1 MPFLLDGNPSQGEIS
16 EAVNYL
22 LSNFTQSVAAD
33 PNTGQVI
40 GPGGEIQ
47 YYLYKYMFV
56 KYADSFDG
64 SVGFSNTPTN
74 KGYYGLR
81 NSDSST
87 ESTNPVDYV
96 WTQVSGGF
104 GTTKFLYYLTTGGR
118 AIQFQVATAVPNP
131 GWVLDSGAAI
141 DLDVT
146 LATNSVANFVVIR
159 LANNSAAPTD
169 AECVTAIGRTPIS
182 GDLCTINYNS
192 GIASIT
198 YKYTSGWAIFQK
210 YITGDLIVAD
220 SIVGNNIKGGTIT
233 ADKLFS
239 TYIQVG
245 GAASDVNS
253 GVTTIS
259 GGKITANSIAADR
272 LSVSQL
278 SAITANMGTITAG
291 TLSAGTVF
299 AGSLSAATGTFTGD
313 VTVGSSPAISGT
325 TMTGTGSRLYSD
337 GKFITGNS
345 TTNLVF
351 DGSSLTLNG
360 VGNATFG
367 GLNSGIQMPLSP
379 SGTAPTGFVDSFVI
393 SKAGF
398 VQITLTGEV
407 LFLSNTTAYPGI
419 YAPVTVSLRSIPGG
433 VLPGSFTGTYDTFN
447 IRLETP
453 VVKPSF
459 GAATNRL
466 QLPLSWTRIT
476 NLSVGTYAIFIC
488 SDAAFYDTAGN
499 LGYAVPVAD
508 RLFNG
513 RIDVFQPTV

>member
-1 MPFLLDGNPSQGEIS
+1 MPFLLDGNPTQGEIS

-33 PNTGQVI
+33 PNTGQVV
-40 GPGGEIQ
+40 GPGGEVQ

-81 NSDSST
+81 NSDDTT
-87 ESTNPVDYV
+87 ESTNPVDYL
-96 WTQVSGGF
+96 WTQVTGGF

-118 AIQFQVATAVPNP
+118 AIQFQVDTAVPNAGWSIDP
-131 GWVLDSGAAI
+131 GTAI
-141 DLDVT
+141 DLDIT
-146 LATNSVANFVVIR
+146 TRTNAVANFVVIR
-159 LANNSAAPTD
+159 LPNNSSAPTD
-169 AECVTAIGRTPIS
+169 AECVSAIGRTPIS

-192 GIASIT
+192 GLASIQ
-198 YKYTSGWAIFQK
+198 YKYTTGWAIFQK
-210 YITGDLIVAD
+210 YITADIVEA
-220 SIVGNNIKGGTIT
+220 
-233 ADKLFS
+233 
-239 TYIQVG
+239 Q
-245 GAASDVNS
+245 
-253 GVTTIS
+253 
-259 GGKITANSIAADR
+259 
-272 LSVSQL
+272 
-278 SAITANMGTITAG
+278 
-291 TLSAGTVF
+291 TLSAFTANLGTVT
-299 AGSLSAATGTFTGD
+299 AGE
-313 VTVGSSPAISGT
+313 VIIGSSPAISGT

-337 GKFITGNS
+337 GRFITGNS
-345 TTNLVF
+345 TTNMVF
-351 DGSSLTLNG
+351 DGSTLTLNG

-367 GLNSGIQMPLSP
+367 GLNSGIQMPITP
-379 SGTAPTGFVDSFVI
+379 SGTPPTGYVDSFVI

-407 LFLSNTTAYPGI
+407 GFSSNTTAYPGI
-419 YAPVTVSLRSIPGG
+419 YAPVTVSLRYLPTGT
-433 VLPGSFTGTYDTFN
+433 LPGSATGTFDTFY
-447 IRLETP
+447 IRLQTP
-453 VVKPSF
+453 VVKPAF

>member
-1 MPFLLDGNPSQGEIS
+1 MPFLLDGNPTQGEIS
-16 EAVNYL
+16 EAINYL
-22 LSNFTQSVAAD
+22 LSNFSENVSSDQG
-33 PNTGQVI
+33 TGQII
-40 GPGGEIQ
+40 GPGGEVVG
-47 YYLYKYMFV
+47 YLYKYMFV

-81 NSDSST
+81 NSDDST
-87 ESTNPVDYV
+87 ESTNPVDYL
-96 WTQVSGGF
+96 WTQVTGGF

-118 AIQFQVATAVPNP
+118 QIQFQVATAVPNAGWKIDP
-131 GWVLDSGAAI
+131 GTAI
-141 DLDVT
+141 DLDIT
-146 LATNSVANFVVIR
+146 LATSAVANFVVIR
-159 LANNSAAPTD
+159 LPNNSSAPTD
-169 AECVTAIGRTPIS
+169 AECVSAIGRTPIS

-192 GIASIT
+192 GLASIQ
-198 YKYTSGWAIFQK
+198 YKYTTGWAIFQK
-210 YITGDLIVAD
+210 YITADIVEA
-220 SIVGNNIKGGTIT
+220 
-233 ADKLFS
+233 
-239 TYIQVG
+239 Q
-245 GAASDVNS
+245 
-253 GVTTIS
+253 
-259 GGKITANSIAADR
+259 
-272 LSVSQL
+272 
-278 SAITANMGTITAG
+278 
-291 TLSAGTVF
+291 TLSAFTANLGTVT
-299 AGSLSAATGTFTGD
+299 AGE
-313 VTVGSSPAISGT
+313 VIIGSSPAISGT
-325 TMTGTGSRLYSD
+325 TMTGTGSRLYSN
-337 GKFITGNS
+337 GRFITGNS

-351 DGSSLTLNG
+351 DGSTLTLNG

-367 GLNSGIQMPLSP
+367 GLNSGIQMPITP
-379 SGTAPTGFVDSFVI
+379 SGTPPTGYVDSFVI

-407 LFLSNTTAYPGI
+407 GFSSNTTAYPGI
-419 YAPVTVSLRSIPGG
+419 YAPVTVSLRYLPTGT
-433 VLPGSFTGTYDTFN
+433 LPGSATGTFDTFN

-453 VVKPSF
+453 VVKPAF

>member
-1 MPFLLDGNPSQGEIS
+1 MPFLLDGNPTQGEIS
-16 EAVNYL
+16 EAINYL
-22 LSNFTQSVAAD
+22 LSNFSENVSSDQG
-33 PNTGQVI
+33 TGQII
-40 GPGGEIQ
+40 GPGGEVVG
-47 YYLYKYMFV
+47 YLYKYMFV

-81 NSDSST
+81 NSDDST
-87 ESTNPVDYV
+87 ESTNPVDYL
-96 WTQVSGGF
+96 WTQVTGGF

-118 AIQFQVATAVPNP
+118 QIQFQVATAVPNAGWKIDP
-131 GWVLDSGAAI
+131 GTAI
-141 DLDVT
+141 DLDIT
-146 LATNSVANFVVIR
+146 LATSAVANFVVIR
-159 LANNSAAPTD
+159 LPNNSSAPTD
-169 AECVTAIGRTPIS
+169 AECVSAIGRTPIS

-192 GIASIT
+192 GLASIQ
-198 YKYTSGWAIFQK
+198 YKYTTGWAIFQK
-210 YITGDLIVAD
+210 YITADIVEA
-220 SIVGNNIKGGTIT
+220 
-233 ADKLFS
+233 
-239 TYIQVG
+239 Q
-245 GAASDVNS
+245 
-253 GVTTIS
+253 
-259 GGKITANSIAADR
+259 
-272 LSVSQL
+272 
-278 SAITANMGTITAG
+278 
-291 TLSAGTVF
+291 TLSAFTANLGTVT
-299 AGSLSAATGTFTGD
+299 AGE
-313 VTVGSSPAISGT
+313 VIIGSSPAISGT

-337 GKFITGNS
+337 GRFITGNS
-345 TTNLVF
+345 TTNMVF
-351 DGSSLTLNG
+351 DGSTLTLNG

-367 GLNSGIQMPLSP
+367 GLNSGIQMPITP
-379 SGTAPTGFVDSFVI
+379 SGTPPTGYVDSFVI

-407 LFLSNTTAYPGI
+407 GFSSNTTAYPGI
-419 YAPVTVSLRSIPGG
+419 YAPVTVSLRYLPTGT
-433 VLPGSFTGTYDTFN
+433 LPGSATGTFDTFN

-453 VVKPSF
+453 VVKPAF

>member
-1 MPFLLDGNPSQGEIS
+1 MPFLLDGNPTQGEIS

-33 PNTGQVI
+33 PNTGQVV
-40 GPGGEIQ
+40 GPGGEVQ

-81 NSDSST
+81 NSDSTT
-87 ESTNPVDYV
+87 ESTNPADYL
-96 WTQVSGGF
+96 WTQVTGGF

-118 AIQFQVATAVPNP
+118 AIQFQVSTSVPNAGWSIDP
-131 GWVLDSGAAI
+131 GTAI
-141 DLDVT
+141 DLDIT
-146 LATNSVANFVVIR
+146 TRTNAVANFVVIR
-159 LANNSAAPTD
+159 LPNNSSAPTD
-169 AECVTAIGRTPIS
+169 AECVSAIGRTPIS

-192 GIASIT
+192 GLASIQ
-198 YKYTSGWAIFQK
+198 YKYTTGWAIFQK
-210 YITGDLIVAD
+210 YITADIVEA
-220 SIVGNNIKGGTIT
+220 
-233 ADKLFS
+233 
-239 TYIQVG
+239 Q
-245 GAASDVNS
+245 
-253 GVTTIS
+253 
-259 GGKITANSIAADR
+259 
-272 LSVSQL
+272 
-278 SAITANMGTITAG
+278 
-291 TLSAGTVF
+291 TLSAFTANLGTVT
-299 AGSLSAATGTFTGD
+299 AGEIII
-313 VTVGSSPAISGT
+313 GSSPAISGT
-325 TMTGTGSRLYSD
+325 TMTGTGSRLYSN
-337 GKFITGNS
+337 GRFITGNS
-345 TTNLVF
+345 TTNMVF
-351 DGSSLTLNG
+351 DGSTLTLNG

-367 GLNSGIQMPLSP
+367 GLNSGVEMPISP

-407 LFLSNTTAYPGI
+407 GFSSNTTAYPGI
-419 YAPVTVSLRSIPGG
+419 YAPVTVSLRYLPSGT
-433 VLPGSFTGTYDTFN
+433 LPGSATGVSDTFY
-447 IRLETP
+447 IRLQTP
-453 VVKPSF
+453 VVKPAF

-476 NLSVGTYAIFIC
+476 NLSVGTYAVFIC

-499 LGYAVPVAD
+499 LGYAVPVTD

>member
-1 MPFLLDGNPSQGEIS
+1 MPFLLDGNPTQGEIS
-16 EAVNYL
+16 EAINYL
-22 LSNFTQSVAAD
+22 LSNFSENVSSDQG
-33 PNTGQVI
+33 TGQII
-40 GPGGEIQ
+40 GPGGEVVG
-47 YYLYKYMFV
+47 YLYKYMFV

-81 NSDSST
+81 NSDDST
-87 ESTNPVDYV
+87 ESTNPVDYL
-96 WTQVSGGF
+96 WTQVTGGF

-118 AIQFQVATAVPNP
+118 QIQFQVATAVPNAGWKFDP
-131 GWVLDSGAAI
+131 GTAI
-141 DLDVT
+141 DLDIT
-146 LATNSVANFVVIR
+146 FATSAVANFVVIR
-159 LANNSAAPTD
+159 LPNNSSAPTD
-169 AECVTAIGRTPIS
+169 AECVSAIGRTPIS

-192 GIASIT
+192 GLASIQ
-198 YKYTSGWAIFQK
+198 YKYTTGWAIFQK
-210 YITGDLIVAD
+210 YITADIVEA
-220 SIVGNNIKGGTIT
+220 
-233 ADKLFS
+233 
-239 TYIQVG
+239 Q
-245 GAASDVNS
+245 
-253 GVTTIS
+253 
-259 GGKITANSIAADR
+259 
-272 LSVSQL
+272 
-278 SAITANMGTITAG
+278 
-291 TLSAGTVF
+291 TLSAFTANLGTVT
-299 AGSLSAATGTFTGD
+299 AGE
-313 VTVGSSPAISGT
+313 VIIGSSPAISGT

-337 GKFITGNS
+337 GRFITGNS
-345 TTNLVF
+345 TTNMVF
-351 DGSSLTLNG
+351 DGSTLTLNG

-367 GLNSGIQMPLSP
+367 GLNSGIQMPITP
-379 SGTAPTGFVDSFVI
+379 SGTPPTGYVDSFVI

-407 LFLSNTTAYPGI
+407 GFSSNTTAYPGI
-419 YAPVTVSLRSIPGG
+419 YAPVTVSLRYLPTGT
-433 VLPGSFTGTYDTFN
+433 LPGSATGTFDTFN

-453 VVKPSF
+453 VVKPAF

>member
-1 MPFLLDGNPSQGEIS
+1 MPFLLDGNPTQGEIS
-16 EAVNYL
+16 EAINYL
-22 LSNFTQSVAAD
+22 LSNFTQNVSAD
-33 PNTGQVI
+33 PSTGQII
-40 GPGGEIQ
+40 GPTGGVQ
-47 YYLYKYMFV
+47 AYLYRYIQV

-81 NSDSST
+81 NTDSST
-87 ESTNPVDYV
+87 ESTNPADYL
-96 WTQVSGGF
+96 WTQVTGGF
-104 GTTKFLYYLTTGGR
+104 GTTKLLYYTVTGGR
-118 AIQFQVATAVPNP
+118 QISIIAALAAPSALWQA
-131 GWVLDSGAAI
+131 DSGSAI
-141 DLDVT
+141 DLDVISGSDGASSRICYAKSTSTSLASTPATYQTTGSATFPPTNTWGGSETWQATPPT
-146 LATNSVANFVVIR
+146 LAVNEALFQSDGIYNPMTNLTTWNVPYLSN
-159 LANNSAAPTD
+159 L
-169 AECVTAIGRTPIS
+169 
-182 GDLCTINYNS
+182 
-192 GIASIT
+192 
-198 YKYTSGWAIFQK
+198 K
-210 YITGDLIVAD
+210 
-220 SIVGNNIKGGTIT
+220 VG
-233 ADKLFS
+233 A
-239 TYIQVG
+239 
-245 GAASDVNS
+245 
-253 GVTTIS
+253 
-259 GGKITANSIAADR
+259 
-272 LSVSQL
+272 L
-278 SAITANMGTITAG
+278 SAISANMGTITAG
-291 TLSAGTVF
+291 TLTAGTVF
-299 AGSLSAATGTFTGD
+299 AGALSAATGTFTGD

-351 DGSSLTLNG
+351 NGSSLTLNG

-367 GLNSGIQMPLSP
+367 GLNSGVQMPISP
-379 SGTAPTGFVDSFVI
+379 SGTAPTGYVDSFVI

-407 LFLSNTTAYPGI
+407 GFSSNTTAYPGI
-419 YAPVTVSLRSIPGG
+419 YAPVTVSLRYLPTGT
-433 VLPGSFTGTYDTFN
+433 LPGSATGTFDTFN

-453 VVKPSF
+453 VVKPAF